1 MIPHE
6 RAPVKHGKRKRR
18 AAMALTD
25 RCAALKCGCACPLF
39 LHFFAGQP
47 SPCVA
52 GASERKMLFAFFLKG
67 PTDMV
72 ARRARFG
79 YTGLT
84 PFYETNMGEGSM
96 PVIMKLLSRRGA
108 LRALENAR
116 AALGDATPLKRDCGR
131 LCGAACCQPDE
142 TGLNGM
148 LLFPFE
154 ETYYRRPI
162 EGFPFRLV
170 DDDTLFKGGK
180 RLVCEG
186 TCPREHRPLA
196 CRIFPLRI
204 RVQADA
210 LGDHAHCTA
219 ELDPRAWCVC
229 PLLEQGGLRAMDQ
242 AFIAAVARAGD
253 ALIQNVSMLEALYNE
268 QRLIDEMRQL

>member
-25 RCAALKCGCACPLF
+25 RCAALKCGGACPLF

-47 SPCVA
+47 FPCVA

-116 AALGDATPLKRDCGR
+116 KALGDATPLKRDCGR

-186 TCPREHRPLA
+186 TCPRDTGPWPAASFRCASA
-196 CRIFPLRI
+196 CRPTRWEIMRIARRSWTRAHGAYARCWSRAGCARWIRRSSPPLP
-204 RVQADA
+204 
-210 LGDHAHCTA
+210 G
-219 ELDPRAWCVC
+219 
-229 PLLEQGGLRAMDQ
+229 RAMRSSRTYPCWRRS
-242 AFIAAVARAGD
+242 ITSSG
-253 ALIQNVSMLEALYNE
+253 
-268 QRLIDEMRQL
+268 

>member
-25 RCAALKCGCACPLF
+25 RCAALKCGGACPLF

-47 SPCVA
+47 FPCVA

-96 PVIMKLLSRRGA
+96 RS
-108 LRALENAR
+108 
-116 AALGDATPLKRDCGR
+116 
-131 LCGAACCQPDE
+131 
-142 TGLNGM
+142 
-148 LLFPFE
+148 
-154 ETYYRRPI
+154 
-162 EGFPFRLV
+162 
-170 DDDTLFKGGK
+170 
-180 RLVCEG
+180 
-186 TCPREHRPLA
+186 
-196 CRIFPLRI
+196 
-204 RVQADA
+204 
-210 LGDHAHCTA
+210 
-219 ELDPRAWCVC
+219 
-229 PLLEQGGLRAMDQ
+229 
-242 AFIAAVARAGD
+242 
-253 ALIQNVSMLEALYNE
+253 S
-268 QRLIDEMRQL
+268 

>member
-25 RCAALKCGCACPLF
+25 RCAALKCGGACPLF

-47 SPCVA
+47 FPCVA

-186 TCPREHRPLA
+186 TCPPRTPAPGLPHLSA
-196 CRIFPLRI
+196 
-204 RVQADA
+204 
-210 LGDHAHCTA
+210 AH
-219 ELDPRAWCVC
+219 PRA
-229 PLLEQGGLRAMDQ
+229 GR
-242 AFIAAVARAGD
+242 RAGRSC
-253 ALIQNVSMLEALYNE
+253 ALHGGAGPARMVRMPAAGAGRAARDGSGVHRRRCQGRRCAHPERIHAGGAL
-268 QRLIDEMRQL
+268 

>member
-1 MIPHE
+1 MQP
-6 RAPVKHGKRKRR
+6 RSNGTA
-18 AAMALTD
+18 D
-25 RCAALKCGCACPLF
+25 AC
-39 LHFFAGQP
+39 
-47 SPCVA
+47 V
-52 GASERKMLFAFFLKG
+52 G
-67 PTDMV
+67 P
-72 ARRARFG
+72 
-79 YTGLT
+79 
-84 PFYETNMGEGSM
+84 P
-96 PVIMKLLSRRGA
+96 
-108 LRALENAR
+108 
-116 AALGDATPLKRDCGR
+116 
-131 LCGAACCQPDE
+131 CCQPDE

-180 RLVCEG
+180 RLRCA
-186 TCPREHRPLA
+186 RELAPAKHRPLA

-204 RVQADA
+204 RVQARRAGRSCA
-210 LGDHAHCTA
+210 LHGGA
-219 ELDPRAWCVC
+219 DPRAWCVC

>member
-6 RAPVKHGKRKRR
+6 RAPVKHGKRKRC

-25 RCAALKCGCACPLF
+25 RCAALKCGGACPLF

-47 SPCVA
+47 FPCVA

-116 AALGDATPLKRDCGR
+116 
-131 LCGAACCQPDE
+131 
-142 TGLNGM
+142 
-148 LLFPFE
+148 
-154 ETYYRRPI
+154 
-162 EGFPFRLV
+162 
-170 DDDTLFKGGK
+170 
-180 RLVCEG
+180 
-186 TCPREHRPLA
+186 
-196 CRIFPLRI
+196 
-204 RVQADA
+204 
-210 LGDHAHCTA
+210 
-219 ELDPRAWCVC
+219 
-229 PLLEQGGLRAMDQ
+229 
-242 AFIAAVARAGD
+242 
-253 ALIQNVSMLEALYNE
+253 
-268 QRLIDEMRQL
+268 